1 VGKTFPAALSR
12 PDDRKHPHVRGE
24 HYEQADSAGET
35 RTLGQIARQEDL
47 TKQIADV
54 PDFAT
59 LLSGFATDSSGQP
72 VTVYSNILR
81 QAGYGEQLDQLAAR
95 GSDFAANTATA
106 ASNRIRGIGKVAD
119 ELEKQYRF
127 EKIPLEFNAIRAKA
141 YKSAAD
147 SYGGI
152 LGGPGAFSG
161 RSTRVVGDNLRTA
174 ATEYTLPASQT
185 KWLPKAVRPPASNS
199 SRFHAK
205 LVLPSLPAKF
215 SLPPHTVGT
224 ARAEAVFC
232 GLVLKTNPL
241 PELPNAPT
249 LEALDEQSGIAQSS
263 SCTNGHGIPI
273 LPIG

>member
-1 VGKTFPAALSR
+1 MRSFVETVSELR
-12 PDDRKHPHVRGE
+12 WIPDLVSPN
-24 HYEQADSAGET
+24 
-35 RTLGQIARQEDL
+35 
-47 TKQIADV
+47 
-54 PDFAT
+54 
-59 LLSGFATDSSGQP
+59 
-72 VTVYSNILR
+72 VYSP
-81 QAGYGEQLDQLAAR
+81 
-95 GSDFAANTATA
+95 S
-106 ASNRIRGIGKVAD
+106 
-119 ELEKQYRF
+119 
-127 EKIPLEFNAIRAKA
+127 PLW
-141 YKSAAD
+141 SA
-147 SYGGI
+147 
-152 LGGPGAFSG
+152 
-161 RSTRVVGDNLRTA
+161 
-174 ATEYTLPASQT
+174 
-185 KWLPKAVRPPASNS
+185 WLPKAVRPPASNS